1 MNRFIIFNTILLGV
15 ITAQGYTWPTDAG
28 RSLKSNY
35 GEFRHR
41 HFHMGIDIKT
51 GEKEGASVFAVEEG
65 YVSRIVANFKG
76 YGRAL
81 YVIHPD
87 GNTSVYAHLSQFNPK
102 LEQYLKYYQNM
113 NESYILNHFLEPN
126 KINVKK
132 GELIGYTG
140 NTGYSFGPHL
150 HFEIRNEQEQPLN
163 PQTNGFVIDDRQSP
177 ELKELALIPLKSN
190 SRVNGSLLPVQIP
203 FFRNPNG
210 LYELADTLNIFGP
223 VGLALRTK
231 DKRQGF
237 SETYQLKTIEL
248 IIDGKREYKLDFEIL
263 DYSLNDHV
271 QLVRNHELHRLNL
284 GSFHNLFHLKDNPKS
299 TVQPDNLSGILK
311 LPPGYHT
318 LIIKA
323 TDANR
328 NTAEVSGWIF
338 THPPIDLVIQ
348 EIQQNENEITFN
360 VQSKSISIPLKNIT
374 CYSFSPSGFADK
386 KIDPLQVVKKDGGL
400 MVTLD
405 MRMIQDRSLQFIAK
419 NKMGAF
425 SKPLHWHPQNVSV
438 DYNAKPDIKVN
449 QTAAGIIVQIETGNM
464 EKAKPSLNLDSPQ
477 KLTDVV
483 LEKIQP
489 FTYISEALDAEI
501 FKDVTSLNVSINNG
515 TEYTFKYAF
524 RPELGKPNGQTVVVS
539 EDEMCS
545 MQSLE
550 STFYSQSLIWIDA
563 VENSV
568 LPPHGEYLSNIY
580 QLQPFNYPLQDT
592 VRIGIRYDENVAKL
606 EKTSLYYYDQDNGWT
621 YIQSKDSKTR
631 HVLTGSLNSLEAV
644 CILQDNVPPV
654 IKSTFPAHGGQY
666 YTEDVLQL
674 QANVDDLLSGIAPKE
689 TSMTVTLNGKRLL
702 YAFQPASQTISY
714 NLLDRLTL
722 GNHTMT
728 VSVKDRSGNS
738 ASIQIDFVIK

>member
-1 MNRFIIFNTILLGV
+1 MNRFIIFSTLLLGV
-15 ITAQGYTWPTDAG
+15 ITAQSYTWPTDAG
-28 RSLKSNY
+28 KSLKSNY

-51 GEKEGASVFAVEEG
+51 GEKEGASVFAVEGG
-65 YVSRIVANFKG
+65 YVSRMVANFKG
-76 YGRAL
+76 YGQAL
-81 YVIHPD
+81 YIIHPD

-113 NESYILNHFLEPN
+113 NESYLLNHYFEPN
-126 KINVKK
+126 EIKVNE

-150 HFEIRNEQEQPLN
+150 HFEIRNEKEQPLN
-163 PQTNGFVIDDRQSP
+163 PQTNGFTIDDRQSP
-177 ELKELALIPLKSN
+177 KLDELAIIPLAKN

-203 FFRNPNG
+203 FFRNPDG
-210 LYELADTLNIFGP
+210 SYELADTLNIFGP

-248 IIDGKREYKLDFEIL
+248 IIDGKREYKLDFEVL

-271 QLVRNHELHRLNL
+271 QLVRNHGLHRLNL
-284 GSFHNLFHLKDNPKS
+284 GSFHNLFHLKENPKS

-311 LPPGYHT
+311 LPPGYHK
-318 LIIKA
+318 LIIKS
-323 TDANR
+323 TDANG
-328 NTAEVSGWIF
+328 NSAEVSGWIF

-348 EIQQNENEITFN
+348 DTQQNGNEITFS

-374 CYSFSPSGFADK
+374 CYSFSSSGFADK
-386 KIDPLQVVKKDGGL
+386 KIEPLQIEKKDGGL

-419 NKMGAF
+419 NIMGAF
-425 SKPLHWHPQNVSV
+425 SKPLHWHPKNVSV
-438 DYNAKPDIKVN
+438 NYNAKPDIKVN

-464 EKAKPSLNLDSPQ
+464 GTAKPTLILESPQ
-477 KLTDVV
+477 KLTHVV
-483 LEKIQP
+483 LEQIQP
-489 FTYISEALDAEI
+489 YTYISEALEVAL
-501 FKDVTSLNVSINNG
+501 FKDVASLNVSINNG
-515 TEYTFKYAF
+515 TDYTYKYAF
-524 RPELGKPNGQTVVVS
+524 KPALAKSGEQAVVVS

-545 MQSLE
+545 LQSLKT
-550 STFYSQSLIWIDA
+550 TFYDQSLIWIDA

-568 LPPHGEYLSNIY
+568 TPPHGNFLSNVY
-580 QLQPFNYPLQDT
+580 QLQPFDIPLQDT
-592 VRIGIRYDENVAKL
+592 VRIGIRYDENAAKL
-606 EKTSLYYYDQDNGWT
+606 EKTSLYYYDQDDGWT
-621 YIQSKDSKTR
+621 YILSKDSKKR
-631 HVLTGSLNSLEAV
+631 HVLTGSLKSLEAV

-654 IKSTFPAHGGQY
+654 ITSSFPANGGQY
-666 YTEDVLQL
+666 FTEDVIQL
-674 QANVDDLLSGIAPKE
+674 QANVDDLLSGIAPEE
-689 TSMTVTLNGKRLL
+689 TAMTMTLNGKRLL
-702 YAFQPASQTISY
+702 YAFQPVSQTISY

-728 VSVKDRSGNS
+728 VSVKDRAGNS
-738 ASIQIDFVIK
+738 ASSRIDFVIK

>member
-1 MNRFIIFNTILLGV
+1 MNRFIIFNTLLLGV
-15 ITAQGYTWPTDAG
+15 ITAQSYTWPTDAG
-28 RSLKSNY
+28 KSLKSNY

-51 GEKEGASVFAVEEG
+51 GEKEGASVFAVEGG
-65 YVSRIVANFKG
+65 YVSRMVANFKG
-76 YGRAL
+76 YGQAL
-81 YVIHPD
+81 YIIHPD
-87 GNTSVYAHLSQFNPK
+87 GKTSVYAHLSQFNPK
-102 LEQYLKYYQNM
+102 LERFLKYYQNM
-113 NESYILNHFLEPN
+113 NESYLLNHYFEPN
-126 KINVKK
+126 EIKVNE

-150 HFEIRNEQEQPLN
+150 HFEIRNEKEQPLN
-163 PQTNGFVIDDRQSP
+163 PQTNGFTIDDRQSP
-177 ELKELALIPLKSN
+177 KLDELAIIPLAKN

-203 FFRNPNG
+203 FFRNPDG
-210 LYELADTLNIFGP
+210 SYELADTLNIFGL
-223 VGLALRTK
+223 VGLAFRTK

-248 IIDGKREYKLDFEIL
+248 IIDGKREYKLDYEVL

-271 QLVRNHELHRLNL
+271 QLVRNHGLHRLNL
-284 GSFHNLFHLKDNPKS
+284 GSFHSLFHLKENPIS
-299 TVQPDNLSGILK
+299 TVQPHNLSGILK
-311 LPPGYHT
+311 LPPGYHK
-318 LIIKA
+318 LIIKS
-323 TDANR
+323 TDANG
-328 NTAEVSGWIF
+328 NSAEVSGWIF

-348 EIQQNENEITFN
+348 DTQQNGNEITFS

-374 CYSFSPSGFADK
+374 CYSFSSSGFADK
-386 KIDPLQVVKKDGGL
+386 KIDPLQIEKKDGGL

-419 NKMGAF
+419 NKMGTF
-425 SKPLHWHPQNVSV
+425 SKPLHWHPQNIAV

-464 EKAKPSLNLDSPQ
+464 GTAKPTLILDSPK

-483 LEKIQP
+483 LEQIQP
-489 FTYISEALDAEI
+489 YTYISEALEVAL

-515 TEYTFKYAF
+515 TDYTYKYAF
-524 RPELGKPNGQTVVVS
+524 KPALAKSGEQAVVVS

-545 MQSLE
+545 LQSLKT
-550 STFYSQSLIWIDA
+550 TFYDQSLIWIDA

-568 LPPHGEYLSNIY
+568 PPSHGKFLSNVY
-580 QLQPFNYPLQDT
+580 QLQPFDIPLQDT
-592 VRIGIRYDENVAKL
+592 VRIGIRYNEKMAKMENI
-606 EKTSLYYYDQDNGWT
+606 SLYYYDKDDGWT
-621 YIQSKDSKTR
+621 FIQSKDSKKR

-654 IKSTFPAHGGQY
+654 IKSTFPAQGGYY

-674 QANVDDLLSGIAPKE
+674 QANVDDLLSGIAPEE
-689 TSMTVTLNGKRLL
+689 TSMTMTLNGKRLL
-702 YAFQPASQTISY
+702 YAFQPVSQTISY

-722 GNHTMT
+722 GNHSMT
-728 VSVKDRSGNS
+728 VYVQDRAGNS